1 MKHIYRDF
9 QEMYATIRG
18 KIIEVKPTERKKPVH
33 KKNVK
38 EEPKEELKEEVKE
51 EVKEEPKP
59 KKTSKKKKEE

>member
-1 MKHIYRDF
+1 MKHIYKDF

-38 EEPKEELKEEVKE
+38 EEPKEELKEETKE
-51 EVKEEPKP
+51 EAKAAP

>member
-1 MKHIYRDF
+1 MVYKDF
-9 QEMYATIRG
+9 QELYATIRG

-38 EEPKEELKEEVKE
+38 EEPKEEAKE

>member
-18 KIIEVKPTERKKPVH
+18 KVIEVKPTERKKPVR
-33 KKNVK
+33 KKA
-38 EEPKEELKEEVKE
+38 EPKEEVKE
-51 EVKEEPKP
+51 EAKEEPKP

>member
-33 KKNVK
+33 KKTVK
-38 EEPKEELKEEVKE
+38 EEPKEETKEEA
-51 EVKEEPKP
+51 KEEPKP

>member
-33 KKNVK
+33 KKTVK
-38 EEPKEELKEEVKE
+38 EEPKE

-59 KKTSKKKKEE
+59 KKTSKKKEE

>member
-33 KKNVK
+33 KKN
-38 EEPKEELKEEVKE
+38 EPREEVKE
-51 EVKEEPKP
+51 EAKEEPKP

>member
-38 EEPKEELKEEVKE
+38 EEPKEEVKE
-51 EVKEEPKP
+51 EAKAAP